1 METRNVLL
9 AIILS
14 TIVLVFWATFFEAPI
29 VDQTTNE
36 KVVTKSQDSS
46 SPSIDETE
54 KEIKNEITRDDVIN
68 NTNRIKVENE
78 NIKGSISLEGAIIDD
93 IIFKNYKETLNS
105 EKKVTFLNP
114 KNSPKEYFIETG
126 WVSGGDQKIKLPLL
140 DTVWKNKE
148 GTTLTPNNPVTLE
161 WNNGEGL
168 ILQKK

>member
-14 TIVLVFWATFFEAPI
+14 TLVLIFWATFFEAPI

-68 NTNRIKVENE
+68 NTNRIKVENG
-78 NIKGSISLEGAIIDD
+78 NIKGSISLDGAIIDD
-93 IIFKNYKETLNS
+93 IIFKNYKET
-105 EKKVTFLNP
+105 
-114 KNSPKEYFIETG
+114 
-126 WVSGGDQKIKLPLL
+126 
-140 DTVWKNKE
+140 
-148 GTTLTPNNPVTLE
+148 
-161 WNNGEGL
+161 
-168 ILQKK
+168 

>member
-36 KVVTKSQDSS
+36 KVVTKSQDST

-78 NIKGSISLEGAIIDD
+78 NIKGSISLQGAIIDD

-126 WVSGGDQKIKLPLL
+126 WVSGGD
-140 DTVWKNKE
+140 
-148 GTTLTPNNPVTLE
+148 
-161 WNNGEGL
+161 
-168 ILQKK
+168 